1 MSWLVWVGVAFLG
14 GCGALARFGLTLAVA
29 DRLHPHLPVGTLAVN
44 VSGAFLLGLLA
55 GASVDG
61 DARLLFGAGLL
72 GAYTTFSTWMVET
85 QRIGEAG
92 KRRIAVANV
101 VLSIALGLGAVA
113 LGRWLG
119 IHLFLFRG

>member
-14 GCGALARFGLTLAVA
+14 GCGALARFGLTLLVA

-92 KRRIAVANV
+92 KRRIAILNV
-101 VLSIALGLGAVA
+101 VLSIVLGLVAVA
-113 LGRWLG
+113 LGHALG
-119 IHLFLFRG
+119 ENL

>member
-14 GCGALARFGLTLAVA
+14 GCGALARFGLTLLVA

-55 GASVDG
+55 GASIEA
-61 DARLLFGAGLL
+61 DARLLLGAGLL

-92 KRRIAVANV
+92 RRRIAVANV
-101 VLSIALGLGAVA
+101 VLSIASGLAAAA
-113 LGRWLG
+113 LGRWIGQQL
-119 IHLFLFRG
+119 

>member
-1 MSWLVWVGVAFLG
+1 MSVAVWAGVAILG
-14 GCGALARFGLTLAVA
+14 GCGALARFGLTLLVA

-72 GAYTTFSTWMVET
+72 GAYTTFSTWMLET
-85 QRIGEAG
+85 QRIAEAG
-92 KRRIAVANV
+92 KRRIAVTNV
-101 VLSIALGLGAVA
+101 ILSIALGLAAAA
-113 LGRWLG
+113 LGRLVG
-119 IHLFLFRG
+119 QQI

>member
-1 MSWLVWVGVAFLG
+1 VSWLVWVGVAFLG
-14 GCGALARFGLTLAVA
+14 GCGALARFGLTLLVA

-55 GASVDG
+55 GASVEG

-72 GAYTTFSTWMVET
+72 GAYTTFSTWMIET

-92 KRRIAVANV
+92 KRRLALVNIG
-101 VLSIALGLGAVA
+101 LSIALGLAAAA
-113 LGRWLG
+113 LGRWIGLQ
-119 IHLFLFRG
+119 L